1 MSIPPRIV
9 LGLAASLSLF
19 AAEGLASWRFVPE
32 PVALKAVFPTV
43 VASGPECLAGVDAG
57 RVVLTANRREGPDYS
72 AQTTVYSRATDSR
85 AFDFVAGPR
94 RFLFNDVRLAVGGV
108 DSPGASY
115 LGFFGL
121 ADEDR
126 GSLFSPHGPRN
137 MVVFRI
143 DRYAFAL
150 ELVHRRDGRNNVL
163 FSEPI
168 RDYGMSFAS
177 VTLDLNSERWR
188 VELRGANGRAFT
200 LEGVFEDKID
210 RAAWT
215 GPFYLALGTR
225 QTVSGANGA
234 DRIARLEFG
243 PIQVE

>member
-1 MSIPPRIV
+1 MNFSRRIV
-9 LGLAASLSLF
+9 LGFAASLSLF
-19 AAEGLASWRFVPE
+19 AAEGLASWQFVPE
-32 PVALKAVFPTV
+32 PVALRTVFPTV
-43 VASGPECLAGVDAG
+43 VTSGPGCLAGVESG
-57 RVVLTANRREGPDYS
+57 RVVLTANRKEGPDHS
-72 AQTTVYSRATDSR
+72 AQTTVYSRPTDSR
-85 AFDFVAGPR
+85 AFDFVAGMR
-94 RFLFNDVRLAVGGV
+94 RFVFDDVRLAVGGA

-115 LGFFGL
+115 LGFFGVT
-121 ADEDR
+121 DEDR

-177 VTLDLNSERWR
+177 VTLDLWGEGWR
-188 VELRGANGRAFT
+188 VEMKGANGRAFT
-200 LEGVFEDKID
+200 LQGVFEGKID

-215 GPFYLALGTR
+215 GPFHLALGTR

-234 DRIARLEFG
+234 ERTARLEFG
-243 PIQVE
+243 PIRVE